1 MKEERKA
8 QRLLTLGGLVLA
20 SLVCLTPPRA
30 TAQQPIPT
38 GATPYTQDFSIGT
51 NAQANMPSNWKIDRK
66 SDARTVGDFSSA
78 GVTTARRAGNSMTS
92 SAPSGVYNFGA
103 GPADTATDRAPGWLF
118 GGVDGGR
125 TGNLYVHLIND
136 TSTPLNGL
144 VLSYDIEKYRNGTSV
159 GGFCVQL
166 YYSSTGSAG
175 SWISAGTDFCNTYEA
190 DADNNG
196 FASAPGS
203 TTNVVNKQLSVVIP
217 AGQSLYL
224 AWSCSAISGNS
235 GNTSQCHGID
245 NVSIL
250 GRPLVVSGNSAASV
264 KSSPVSLGGN
274 VYFGNNAGE
283 VRSVAAATNT
293 ENWTFNV
300 NANGASGTSQ
310 TLGRP
315 ALYNINGTYYLFLT
329 TNDGYVFC
337 LDAATGAKVWSVG
350 PLVAGATTVDTTPAA
365 LTRSTL
371 AGTSVY
377 VPVYTGADGYVFKLK
392 GDDGSTLKTSPDLI
406 TAGSGGK
413 LSSPSAAGGGVYVT
427 ATGGDYAGYRLSPSD
442 LSTLVG
448 LASGKNSGTPPFIH
462 QYSGVVYPRVLVTAS
477 DGTLSAYN
485 ASNGTVQY
493 ENVDVTPSATTA
505 LTLPVAYDEVVYM
518 AGANG
523 IVYRANVSDGSAA
536 GGNYTLYSGASGN
549 AIQGMALDPSGIGG
563 APTLLFGAAN
573 GSFYKVPIANPA
585 NAVVIAQP
593 AGSSPYATTPSIDTT
608 NALVQAGNDNGNV
621 YSFMRN

>member
-406 TAGSGGK
+406 TADSGGK
-413 LSSPSAAGGGVYVT
+413 LSSPSVSGSGVYVT
-427 ATGGDYAGYRLSPSD
+427 ATGGDYAGYRLSPGD
-442 LSTLVG
+442 LSTLLG
-448 LASGKNSGTPPFIH
+448 LALGNNSGTPPFMY
-462 QYSGVVYPRVLVTAS
+462 QYTGVVSPRVLVTAS
-477 DGTLSAYN
+477 DGTLSAYDS
-485 ASNGTVQY
+485 SNGTVAF
-493 ENVDVTPSATTA
+493 ENVDVTPAATTA
-505 LTLPVAYDEVVYM
+505 LSLPMAFNEVVYM
-518 AGANG
+518 AGENG
-523 IVYRANVSDGSAA
+523 IVYHANVADGSAP
-536 GGNYTLYSGASGN
+536 GMNYVFYSGAEGS
-549 AIQGMALDPSGIGG
+549 AIPGLTLDPAGMGG

-573 GSFYKVPIANPA
+573 GSFYKVPIANPT
-585 NAVVIAQP
+585 NAVVFEQP
-593 AGSSPYATTPSIDTT
+593 GTGNPYTTTPSVDTT
-608 NALVQAGNDNGNV
+608 NSLVVAGNDDGKV
-621 YSFMRN
+621 YCFMRN

>member
-1 MKEERKA
+1 
-8 QRLLTLGGLVLA
+8 
-20 SLVCLTPPRA
+20 
-30 TAQQPIPT
+30 
-38 GATPYTQDFSIGT
+38 
-51 NAQANMPSNWKIDRK
+51 MPSNWKIDRK
-66 SDARTVGDFSSA
+66 SDARTVGAFSSA

-406 TAGSGGK
+406 TADSGGK
-413 LSSPSAAGGGVYVT
+413 LSSPSVSGSGVYVT
-427 ATGGDYAGYRLSPSD
+427 ATGGDYAGYRLSPGD
-442 LSTLVG
+442 LSTLLG
-448 LASGKNSGTPPFIH
+448 LALGNNSGTPPFMY
-462 QYSGVVYPRVLVTAS
+462 QYTGVVSPRVLVTAS
-477 DGTLSAYN
+477 DGTLSAYDS
-485 ASNGTVQY
+485 SNGTVAF
-493 ENVDVTPSATTA
+493 ENVDVTPAATTA
-505 LTLPVAYDEVVYM
+505 LSLPMAFNEVVYM
-518 AGANG
+518 AGENG
-523 IVYRANVSDGSAA
+523 IVYHANVADGSAP
-536 GGNYTLYSGASGN
+536 GMNYVFYSGAEGS
-549 AIQGMALDPSGIGG
+549 AIPGLTLDPAGMGG

-573 GSFYKVPIANPA
+573 GSFYKVPIANPT
-585 NAVVIAQP
+585 NAVVFEQP
-593 AGSSPYATTPSIDTT
+593 GTGNPYTTTPSIDTT